1 MTEKQVKLMKWA
13 LGPYSLKV
21 WNDLLE
27 LQNIFSLYPQG
38 QFHCFELLKEEFE
51 CSSQGEVGPNI
62 IDVVLEDS
70 YLDQTNQSADPA
82 TMSFVVWKLLFC
94 VMEFSTT
101 IVPKQEKASP
111 DTSYVLIIN
120 PWCRTIRGI

>member
-1 MTEKQVKLMKWA
+1 MTWA
-13 LGPYSLKV
+13 LGPYSLRV
-21 WNDLLE
+21 WHDLLE

-38 QFHCFELLKEEFE
+38 QFHCFELLKEEVE
-51 CSSQGEVGPNI
+51 CSSQGEIGPNI

-94 VMEFSTT
+94 VMATSPR
-101 IVPKQEKASP
+101 IVPNRNRCLQIHHMS
-111 DTSYVLIIN
+111 
-120 PWCRTIRGI
+120 